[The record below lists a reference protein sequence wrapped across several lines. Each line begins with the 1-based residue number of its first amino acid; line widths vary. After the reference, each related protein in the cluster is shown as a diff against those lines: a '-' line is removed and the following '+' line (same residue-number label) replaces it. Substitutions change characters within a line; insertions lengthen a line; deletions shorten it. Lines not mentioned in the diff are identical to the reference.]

1 MVLATVSFENF
12 IVSEV
17 LLADFAGK
25 RHFFYGMH
33 DGFVFPQ
40 SFGTYKCL
48 PALNTQVVMRDN
60 SIVANNHVVFQ
71 SLLVKIFVVTVVA
84 REDFCIQFVVPL
96 IVLSKVSGRDLLST
110 RVLQDVFILEAIAV
124 N

>member
-12 IVSEV
+12 IVSEF

-25 RHFFYGMH
+25 RNFFYGMH

-48 PALNTQVVMRDN
+48 PALNTQVVTRNN
-60 SIVANNHVVFQ
+60 SIVINVNV
-71 SLLVKIFVVTVVA
+71 
-84 REDFCIQFVVPL
+84 D
-96 IVLSKVSGRDLLST
+96 LS
-110 RVLQDVFILEAIAV
+110 
-124 N
+124 

>member
-12 IVSEV
+12 IVSEF

-40 SFGTYKCL
+40 PFGTYKCL

-60 SIVANNHVVFQ
+60 SIVASNHVVFQ
-71 SLLVKIFVVTVVA
+71 SLLVKIFVVT
-84 REDFCIQFVVPL
+84 FVVPPFPL
-96 IVLSKVSGRDLLST
+96 TFWQLTVREGGGEYPPFPLTFFR
-110 RVLQDVFILEAIAV
+110 
-124 N
+124 